1 MRTRKQQLRKTYK
14 QETPHNLVRLHDYL
28 VYKSSYFLSP
38 VSTKILYYAIAKK
51 FTPDTPVEEL
61 EQEIFIP
68 LRELSMA
75 IVETEKTIIDGIAK
89 KSSNSLYETVEGV
102 IMELSN
108 LKFIFDS
115 EMEIDG
121 KLTPKVVTVCP
132 GIGGAIGSNG
142 EKGISI
148 RFDKEVIPFLYKLRR
163 YVLVHRT
170 EINKLNSGYS
180 IRLYQLLRGIINRK
194 KKFGV
199 IYCTETLSLTELHFL
214 LNTHE
219 LDCYKEFKYFNKNV
233 LKKSVKAIVEHTSI
247 NLELESVRTKPEGA
261 ARRCTTHIK
270 FLFHDKLLLKKK
282 DSSKQFVPMDT
293 DLEKLTLAE
302 KNAYDILVKYG
313 VVPGIAFC
321 QIIPFIEGS
330 ESIGFEDF
338 FVQGTVNY
346 FEKYSKNQDTPE
358 MKVATFVNWWSKH
371 KYFSIGHDAW
381 SVVNESVVQ
390 TKKRM
395 QEKEPERFKKRMFA
409 KDMTAKEYQDTELTA
424 NGVLEIVK

>member
-1 MRTRKQQLRKTYK
+1 MRTRKQLKKTIK

-38 VSTKILYYAIAKK
+38 VSTKILYYAIAKR
-51 FTPDTPVEEL
+51 FQPDTPVEDL
-61 EQEIFIP
+61 KQEIFIP
-68 LRELSMA
+68 LRELSKA
-75 IVETEKTIIDGIAK
+75 IVETNKTVVDGIK

-115 EMEIDG
+115 EMEIEG
-121 KLTPKVVTVCP
+121 KLTPKVITVCP
-132 GIGGAIGSNG
+132 GIGGAVGSRG

-148 RFDKEVIPFLYKLRR
+148 RFDQDVIPFLFKLRR

-199 IYCTETLSLTELHFL
+199 TYCTETLALTDLHFL
-214 LNTHE
+214 LNTQDSE
-219 LDCYKEFKYFNKNV
+219 SYKEFKYFNKNI
-233 LKKSVKAIVEHTSI
+233 LKKSVKDIVNNTSI
-247 NLELESVRTKPEGA
+247 ELEITPIRTKPEGA

-270 FLFHDKLLLKKK
+270 FAFHDKLLLKKK
-282 DSSKQFVPMDT
+282 DTSKQFVPTTEDIQ
-293 DLEKLTLAE
+293 ELTLAE
-302 KNAYDILVKYG
+302 KNAYDILVKFG
-313 VVPGIAFC
+313 VVEGIAFS

-338 FVQGTVNY
+338 FVQGL
-346 FEKYSKNQDTPE
+346 SLI
-358 MKVATFVNWWSKH
+358 H
-371 KYFSIGHDAW
+371 I
-381 SVVNESVVQ
+381 
-390 TKKRM
+390 
-395 QEKEPERFKKRMFA
+395 
-409 KDMTAKEYQDTELTA
+409 
-424 NGVLEIVK
+424 